1 MAAASCFRQG
11 RIQQAGQ
18 WGLNRASYPHQGEEI
33 TWFSPL
39 PSHELELR
47 SGIVRS
53 TPNATS
59 GLLSVLLNLG

>member
-1 MAAASCFRQG
+1 MAAASRFHQG
-11 RIQQAGQ
+11 RIQQTGQ

-39 PSHELELR
+39 PSHELR
-47 SGIVRS
+47 SCIVRS